1 MKAIDGFKFSLLKT
15 LRDKHKYFF
24 VTVVSLCSFITLIVI
39 TFYFNVTAFID
50 NSINK
55 NPAFRTILVQ
65 LTKDDDLTNINHIT
79 DIYSSNNAYFADYSS
94 LKNEKLDG
102 WVILSYGTL
111 NNLPQA
117 VYGKNIDVNSEDE
130 VICPIDF
137 YPDSGAQNFNI
148 KSANILKKNDT
159 LNKSFSI
166 EYFSY
171 KKGKFENGLPIKDKK
186 FTKTFKIVGLYDNKP
201 TLNYN
206 NECFIS
212 AKVLKKITD
221 INNPY
226 LNNNSIPGSYI
237 LVDNLTNVNYVKN
250 ELYKKGYTDISM
262 KNTIDF
268 EMVKVLNIGAITV
281 LVLVIIVIIILTIFY
296 IKKKILNEKE
306 NLGILRALGFK
317 KREVLKIYIM
327 ENIITSSLAFLIAIL
342 LFVITFLIIKY
353 KVLVF
358 FKYFGNNLFLNCK
371 ILFISF
377 SLTILF
383 SGIVCYMIVHKNSKN
398 DITRLLESEE

>member
-1 MKAIDGFKFSLLKT
+1 M
-15 LRDKHKYFF
+15 
-24 VTVVSLCSFITLIVI
+24 
-39 TFYFNVTAFID
+39 
-50 NSINK
+50 
-55 NPAFRTILVQ
+55 
-65 LTKDDDLTNINHIT
+65 
-79 DIYSSNNAYFADYSS
+79 
-94 LKNEKLDG
+94 
-102 WVILSYGTL
+102 
-111 NNLPQA
+111 
-117 VYGKNIDVNSEDE
+117 
-130 VICPIDF
+130 
-137 YPDSGAQNFNI
+137 
-148 KSANILKKNDT
+148 
-159 LNKSFSI
+159 
-166 EYFSY
+166 
-171 KKGKFENGLPIKDKK
+171 PIKDKK

-327 ENIITSSLAFLIAIL
+327 ENIITSSLAFLIAI
-342 LFVITFLIIKY
+342 F
-353 KVLVF
+353 
-358 FKYFGNNLFLNCK
+358 
-371 ILFISF
+371 
-377 SLTILF
+377 
-383 SGIVCYMIVHKNSKN
+383 
-398 DITRLLESEE
+398 R